1 MQAALSQ
8 PKLAEDKLGDSTGAR
23 PQRCMDYLKNKQKNV
38 FTACNSWKR
47 SLEGK
52 GGKKKK
58 EKTQNDNTEPHPSK
72 KPARPQTK
80 HPNVFDLLSYC
91 KCPVPS

>member
-58 EKTQNDNTEPHPSK
+58 RKNTKRQHRTPSLQKTSET
-72 KPARPQTK
+72 
-80 HPNVFDLLSYC
+80 PNKTP
-91 KCPVPS
+91 KCV

>member
-23 PQRCMDYLKNKQKNV
+23 PQRCMDYLKNKQTNV
-38 FTACNSWKR
+38 FTACNSWKH

-58 EKTQNDNTEPHPSK
+58 KKKHKTTTQNPIPPKNQRDPKQNT
-72 KPARPQTK
+72 QMC
-80 HPNVFDLLSYC
+80 LIY
-91 KCPVPS
+91 